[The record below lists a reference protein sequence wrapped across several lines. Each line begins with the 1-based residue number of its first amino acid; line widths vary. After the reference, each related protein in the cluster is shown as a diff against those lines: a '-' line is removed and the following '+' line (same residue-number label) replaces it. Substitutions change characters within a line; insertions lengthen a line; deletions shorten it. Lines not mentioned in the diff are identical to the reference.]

1 MIKSASQFGKQRA
14 HWDGFDLNIDARLAG
29 GFLVQGGLSAGKTM
43 TDNCDIID
51 DVPEALQA
59 PVAAAPAGIQPL
71 VTAATT
77 GSAWTPKQY
86 CHQETPFLAQ
96 YKGLAAY
103 TLPYGVRLSG
113 TFQSLPGPQI
123 AANTI
128 YAGTVPSLGRPF
140 TLGQANINLV
150 QPGTLYGDRLNQF
163 DLRFTKIV
171 SVGRGRV
178 DVNVDLYN
186 AFNSD
191 AILIQNNTFGAAW
204 QRPITVIQPRFVK
217 LSARWDF

>member
-1 MIKSASQFGKQRA
+1 VAPRNVIKDASQFGKQRA

-29 GFLVQGGLSAGKTM
+29 GLLVQGGVSAGKAM
-43 TDNCDIID
+43 SDNCEIID
-51 DVPEALQA
+51 DVPEAFQA

-123 AANTI
+123 AANNI
-128 YAGTVPSLGRPF
+128 YVGTVPRWAGRSRWDRP
-140 TLGQANINLV
+140 TSIWSSRV
-150 QPGTLYGDRLNQF
+150 LYGDRLNQF
-163 DLRFTKIV
+163 DLRFTRSSALV
-171 SVGRGRV
+171 
-178 DVNVDLYN
+178 
-186 AFNSD
+186 
-191 AILIQNNTFGAAW
+191 AADW
-204 QRPITVIQPRFVK
+204 I
-217 LSARWDF
+217 